1 MSSFLNKLRE
11 KSDGLLDKALDKAQE
26 GVLRTGDTLKGAQL

>member
-11 KSDGLLDKALDKAQE
+11 KSDVLDKALDKAQE